1 MKSIVGNLIIFV
13 LVALFG
19 VLTFGVG
26 FILLSTVTLWVGRLL
41 QRIVPT
47 FSLFEATLLS
57 LCFGL
62 VTGYILRG
70 LVRLFVPIELRE
82 QPLVDT
88 LEQAKEA
95 ITAENYHTIPA
106 ERFYHSEAE
115 RTWEAWLR
123 SELANDI
130 YIEFQEKPNTLS
142 NLNTVQIQDLAIRMA
157 DAGLNIIKRE
167 TGRAQRL
174 KASLKDLQQELNE
187 MGQRHYEDA
196 VLRLALA
203 AINMNMNFF
212 GEKLREIIGTQRWN
226 QPTTGAE
233 QGQARERSFSERQFN
248 ERQQYE

>member
-1 MKSIVGNLIIFV
+1 MKSILGRLFIFV
-13 LVALFG
+13 LVAIFG
-19 VLTFGVG
+19 LVTFGFG
-26 FILLSTVTLWVGRLL
+26 FVLLSALAVGVGRAL
-41 QRIVPT
+41 QRAVPT

-57 LCFGL
+57 LFFGL

-82 QPLVDT
+82 QTPVDPA
-88 LEQAKEA
+88 EPAKEA
-95 ITAENYHTIPA
+95 VAAESYHTIPA

-130 YIEFQEKPNTLS
+130 YIEFQEKPNTVS
-142 NLNTVQIQDLAIRMA
+142 NLNSVQIQDLAIRMA

-167 TGRAQRL
+167 TGRARRL
-174 KASLKDLQQELNE
+174 KTSLKDLRQELNE

-212 GEKLREIIGTQRWN
+212 GDKLRELIGTQRWN
-226 QPTTGAE
+226 QPTTSAE
-233 QGQARERSFSERQFN
+233 QGQPTERPFNERPFN

>member
-1 MKSIVGNLIIFV
+1 
-13 LVALFG
+13 
-19 VLTFGVG
+19 
-26 FILLSTVTLWVGRLL
+26 
-41 QRIVPT
+41 
-47 FSLFEATLLS
+47 
-57 LCFGL
+57 
-62 VTGYILRG
+62 
-70 LVRLFVPIELRE
+70 
-82 QPLVDT
+82 
-88 LEQAKEA
+88 
-95 ITAENYHTIPA
+95 
-106 ERFYHSEAE
+106 
-115 RTWEAWLR
+115 
-123 SELANDI
+123 
-130 YIEFQEKPNTLS
+130 
-142 NLNTVQIQDLAIRMA
+142 MA

>member
-1 MKSIVGNLIIFV
+1 MKSILGRLFIFV
-13 LVALFG
+13 LVAFFG
-19 VLTFGVG
+19 LVTFGFG
-26 FILLSTVTLWVGRLL
+26 FVLLSALTVGVGRAL

-57 LCFGL
+57 LLFGL

-82 QPLVDT
+82 QAPVDPA
-88 LEQAKEA
+88 EPAKEA
-95 ITAENYHTIPA
+95 VAAESYHTIPA

-130 YIEFQEKPNTLS
+130 YIEFQEKPNTVS
-142 NLNTVQIQDLAIRMA
+142 NLNSVQIQDLAIRMA

-167 TGRAQRL
+167 TGRARRL
-174 KASLKDLQQELNE
+174 KTSLKDLRQELNE

-212 GEKLREIIGTQRWN
+212 GDKLRELIGTQRWN
-226 QPTTGAE
+226 QPTTSAE
-233 QGQARERSFSERQFN
+233 QAQPTERPFNERPLN

>member
-1 MKSIVGNLIIFV
+1 MKSIFGKLTIFV
-13 LVALFG
+13 LVTLFG
-19 VLTFGVG
+19 LVTFGLG
-26 FILLSTVTLWVGRLL
+26 FLLISTVALGVGRLL
-41 QRIVPT
+41 QRVVPT

-57 LCFGL
+57 VVFGA
-62 VTGYILRG
+62 VTGYLLRS
-70 LVRLFVPIELRE
+70 LVRFFLPIELRE
-82 QPLVDT
+82 QATTDNS
-88 LEQAKEA
+88 EMAKEA
-95 ITAENYHTIPA
+95 IATESYHTIPA

-130 YIEFQEKPNTLS
+130 YIEFQERPNTLA
-142 NLNTVQIQDLAIRMA
+142 NLNSVQIQDLAIRMA

-167 TGRAQRL
+167 TGRARRL
-174 KASLKDLQQELNE
+174 RASLKDLRQELNQ

-212 GEKLREIIGTQRWN
+212 GDKLREIIGSQRWN
-226 QPTTGAE
+226 QPTIMSESQQPT
-233 QGQARERSFSERQFN
+233 ERPFN